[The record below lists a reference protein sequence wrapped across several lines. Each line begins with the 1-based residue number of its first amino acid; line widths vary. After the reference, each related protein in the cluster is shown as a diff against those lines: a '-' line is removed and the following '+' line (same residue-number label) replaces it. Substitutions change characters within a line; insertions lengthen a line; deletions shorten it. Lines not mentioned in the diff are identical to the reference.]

1 MFCQLQ
7 KTCVYQE
14 VGVNAGCSKGDILG
28 ITQITFIIIHYAL
41 LVYQGGFGFTHL
53 EVFTDFA
60 GLKYWLNR
68 VVDFVAQ
75 FRLLLFFFTAS
86 AEFRS
91 LNGKINR

>member
-1 MFCQLQ
+1 MP
-7 KTCVYQE
+7 
-14 VGVNAGCSKGDILG
+14 ASKADILC

-41 LVYQGGFGFTHL
+41 LAYQGRFGFTHL

-75 FRLLLFFFTAS
+75 FRLLLLFFFTVS
-86 AEFRS
+86 AEFRP